1 MSNKYN
7 YTGDYML
14 KRASFRRIMVA
25 TLALFILLI
34 IYFFP
39 TTTPIEESLSYI
51 EKQEM
56 PIFLVDSLEYIART
70 SIVKESG
77 NTNDLILEV
86 VESLTINSEKSN
98 YIRDGFKGI
107 IPEETKVNSIKLEN
121 GILTIDFS
129 KELLNVEKGKE
140 EKMIEAIVYS
150 LLEIKEIKKISIL
163 VEGEK
168 LSYLPNTSEKL
179 PEFLDK
185 SYGVN
190 KIYNFDSIKDTSK
203 TTIYYLSKYNDYYY
217 YVPVTKISNETTEKA
232 EIIIKELKST
242 PIYHTNLISYLAAST
257 NLTNY
262 ELLEDSISLSF
273 DNHLLANLHDEDM
286 LEEVKYSIA
295 LSLRDSYGIEKVLF
309 NYPDSEEEVMAFN

>member
-1 MSNKYN
+1 
-7 YTGDYML
+7 ML
-14 KRASFRRIMVA
+14 KKSSLRRIMVA

-70 SIVKESG
+70 TIVQESE
-77 NTNDLILEV
+77 NTNHLILEV
-86 VESLTINSEKSN
+86 IESLTINSEKSN

-107 IPEETKVNSIKLEN
+107 IPEGTTVKEITLEN
-121 GILTIDFS
+121 GILTINFS
-129 KELLNVEKGKE
+129 KEILNISENNE

-150 LLEIKEIKKISIL
+150 LMEIPEIKKISIL
-163 VEGEK
+163 VDGEK
-168 LSYLPNTSEKL
+168 LRALPNSKKKL

-190 KIYNFDSIKDTSK
+190 KIYNLDSIKDTNK
-203 TTIYYLSKYNDYYY
+203 TTVYYLSKYDDYYY
-217 YVPVTKISNETTEKA
+217 YVPVTKISNETGEKA

-262 ELLEDSISLSF
+262 ELLENSISLSF
-273 DNHLLANLHDEDM
+273 DNHLLANLNDEDM

-309 NYPDSEEEVMAFN
+309 NFPENEQEVMAFN

>member
-1 MSNKYN
+1 
-7 YTGDYML
+7 ML
-14 KRASFRRIMVA
+14 KKSSLRRIMVA

-70 SIVKESG
+70 TIVQESE

-86 VESLTINSEKSN
+86 IESLTINSEKSN

-107 IPEETKVNSIKLEN
+107 IPEGTTVKEITLEN
-121 GILTIDFS
+121 GILTINFS
-129 KELLNVEKGKE
+129 KEILNISENNE

-150 LLEIKEIKKISIL
+150 LMEIPEIKKISIL
-163 VEGEK
+163 VDGEK
-168 LSYLPNTSEKL
+168 LRALPNSKKKL

-190 KIYNFDSIKDTSK
+190 KIYNLDSIKDTNK
-203 TTIYYLSKYNDYYY
+203 TTVYYLSKYDDYYY
-217 YVPVTKISNETTEKA
+217 YVPVTKISNETGEKA

-262 ELLEDSISLSF
+262 ELLENSISLSF
-273 DNHLLANLHDEDM
+273 DNHLLANLNDEDM

-309 NYPDSEEEVMAFN
+309 NFPENEQEVMAFN

>member
-1 MSNKYN
+1 
-7 YTGDYML
+7 ML
-14 KRASFRRIMVA
+14 RKSSIRRIMLA
-25 TLALFILLI
+25 TLALFLLLI

-70 SIVKESG
+70 TIVQESE

-86 VESLTINSEKSN
+86 IESLTINSEKSN

-107 IPEETKVNSIKLEN
+107 IPEGTTVKEITLEN
-121 GILTIDFS
+121 GILTINFS
-129 KELLNVEKGKE
+129 KEILNISENNE

-150 LLEIKEIKKISIL
+150 LMEIPEIKKISIL
-163 VEGEK
+163 VDGEK
-168 LSYLPNTSEKL
+168 LRALPNSKKKL

-190 KIYNFDSIKDTSK
+190 KIYNLDSIKDTNK
-203 TTIYYLSKYNDYYY
+203 TTVYYLSKYDDYYY
-217 YVPVTKISNETTEKA
+217 YVPVTKISNETGEKA

-262 ELLEDSISLSF
+262 ELLENSISLSF
-273 DNHLLANLHDEDM
+273 DNHLLANLNDEDM

-309 NYPDSEEEVMAFN
+309 NFPENEQEVMAFN

>member
-1 MSNKYN
+1 
-7 YTGDYML
+7 ML
-14 KRASFRRIMVA
+14 KKSSLRRIMVA

-70 SIVKESG
+70 SIVQESK
-77 NTNDLILEV
+77 TTDELILEV
-86 VESLTINSEKSN
+86 IESLTIGSEKSS

-107 IPEETKVNSIKLEN
+107 IPEGTKVLDTNLEN
-121 GILTIDFS
+121 GILTINFN
-129 KELLNVEKGKE
+129 KNFLNVSIKDE
-140 EKMIEAIVYS
+140 EKMLEALIYS
-150 LLEIKEIKKISIL
+150 ILEISGIKKLSIE

-168 LSYLPNTSEKL
+168 LKNLPNSKKKL

-185 SYGVN
+185 NYGVN
-190 KIYNFDSIKDTSK
+190 KIYNLDSIKDTSK
-203 TTIYYLSKYNDYYY
+203 TTIYYLSKHNDYYY
-217 YVPVTKISNETTEKA
+217 YVPVTKVSNETGEKA

-262 ELLEDSISLSF
+262 ELLENSISLSF
-273 DNHLLANLHDEDM
+273 DNHLLANLNDEDM

-295 LSLRDSYGIEKVLF
+295 LSLRDSYGIEEVLF
-309 NYPDSEEEVMAFN
+309 NYPNSDQEVMAFN